1 MGRQNGRTY
10 IHFHSL
16 ALGKVPFWLV
26 AVFAYV
32 APYTTTFLRNITPG
46 RPHFGHFFRTVGPV
60 LPFVLYKVN
69 EFVLFIFFTILG
81 LVSLFK
87 GCSLFIYSHLF
98 YSPYSSFNFRRL
110 FGARQSTARV
120 SLATWWCM
128 SSLASANT
136 APLEPNVV
144 ISNDVHD
151 AVEVDDTDHVEFYS
165 NELK

>member
-32 APYTTTFLRNITPG
+32 APYTTNLSRNITPG

-69 EFVLFIFFTILG
+69 EFVLFICFTFLG
-81 LVSLFK
+81 LVLLFK
-87 GCSLFIYSHLF
+87 GCSLFVYSHLL
-98 YSPYSSFNFRRL
+98 YSLYISFNFRRL
-110 FGARQSTARV
+110 FGAQQSTARV
-120 SLATWWCM
+120 SFAHVVM
-128 SSLASANT
+128 SSPASANT

-151 AVEVDDTDHVEFYS
+151 AVEVDDTAHV
-165 NELK
+165 